1 MLETRRKREMHYL
14 HLSQIVPC
22 ALRDRDGERLGRV
35 IDLIVRLNGDNYPP
49 LSGALA
55 EVAGRPVFVPAAEIE
70 SIDAAEVTLRSSRL
84 DLDHFHRQEQEI
96 LLRKDLLDRQLINV
110 DGARLVR
117 ANEIELAFVD
127 GSYRLAGIDVSA
139 RAFLR
144 RLLPRRL
151 GRRIESRSMLDWKGV
166 EPFTAHVPTLRL
178 RSPHPKL
185 ARLHPAQLADL
196 VEDASSGE
204 AEEIIS
210 AVRIDREREANLFQQ
225 LDTHHRRQFAETRS
239 DQDLAQIVA
248 RMGADNASGFVREL
262 PNKRREALL
271 ELLPA
276 DKRESV
282 EAALGYGAETA
293 GGLMTTDLVSVS
305 EGARVGDALYAVRSS
320 GAPSEAASWVYL
332 LDGEKRLAAAIPLA
346 DLLRMEPKLSLAQAV
361 SFTSPAVSVETGI
374 EELARLMSDF
384 NLTLVPVLDEE
395 LHLLGAVSADD
406 VLEATLPRSWRRR
419 VHVFTAD

>member
-1 MLETRRKREMHYL
+1 
-14 HLSQIVPC
+14 
-22 ALRDRDGERLGRV
+22 V
-35 IDLIVRLNGDNYPP
+35 IDLIARLNGDDYPP

-70 SIDAAEVTLRSSRL
+70 SIGPEEVALSTSRL
-84 DLDHFHRQEQEI
+84 DLEHFHRHEQEI

-117 ANEIELAFVD
+117 ANEIELAFVE
-127 GSYRLAGIDVSA
+127 GGYRLAGIDVSA

-151 GRRIESRSMLDWKGV
+151 GRRIESRGVLDWRDV

-178 RSPHPKL
+178 RIPHPKL
-185 ARLHPAQLADL
+185 ERLHPAQLADL

-210 AVRIDREREANLFQQ
+210 AVRVDLEREAGLFQQ

-248 RMGADNASGFVREL
+248 RMGADNAAGFIREL
-262 PNKRREALL
+262 PEKRHEALL

-276 DKRESV
+276 GERESI
-282 EAALGYGAETA
+282 ETALGYGAATA
-293 GGLMTTDLVSVS
+293 GGLMTTDLVTVS
-305 EGARVGDALYAVRSS
+305 EGAHVGDALEAVRSCS
-320 GAPSEAASWVYL
+320 APGEVASWVYL
-332 LDGEKRLAAAIPLA
+332 LDGERRLEAAIPLA
-346 DLLRMEPKLSLAQAV
+346 DLLRMEPRLSLAQTV
-361 SFTSPAVSVETGI
+361 SFTPPTVSVDTGI
-374 EELARLMSDF
+374 DELARLMTDF

-406 VLEATLPRSWRRR
+406 VLEALLPNSWRRR

>member
-1 MLETRRKREMHYL
+1 MHYL
-14 HLSQIVPC
+14 HLSLVVPC
-22 ALRDRDGERLGRV
+22 ALRDHGGERLGRV
-35 IDLIVRLNGDNYPP
+35 IDLIARLNGDDYPP

-70 SIDAAEVTLRSSRL
+70 SIGPEEVALSTSRL
-84 DLDHFHRQEQEI
+84 DLEHFHRHEQEI

-117 ANEIELAFVD
+117 ANEIELAFVE
-127 GSYRLAGIDVSA
+127 GGYRLAGIDVSA

-151 GRRIESRSMLDWKGV
+151 GRRIESRGVLDWRDV

-178 RSPHPKL
+178 RIPHPKL
-185 ARLHPAQLADL
+185 ERLHPAQLADL

-210 AVRIDREREANLFQQ
+210 AVRVDLEREAGLFQQ

-248 RMGADNASGFVREL
+248 RMGADNAAGFIREL
-262 PNKRREALL
+262 PEKRHEALL

-276 DKRESV
+276 GERESI
-282 EAALGYGAETA
+282 ETALGYGAATA
-293 GGLMTTDLVSVS
+293 GGLMTTDLVTVG
-305 EGARVGDALYAVRSS
+305 EGAHVGDALAAVRSCS
-320 GAPSEAASWVYL
+320 APGEVASWVYL
-332 LDGEKRLAAAIPLA
+332 LDGERRLEAAIPLA
-346 DLLRMEPKLSLAQAV
+346 DLLRMEPRLSLAQTV
-361 SFTSPAVSVETGI
+361 SFTPPTVSVDTGI
-374 EELARLMSDF
+374 DELARLMTDF

-406 VLEATLPRSWRRR
+406 VLEALLPNSWRRR

>member
-1 MLETRRKREMHYL
+1 MHYL
-14 HLSQIVPC
+14 HLSLVVPC
-22 ALRDRDGERLGRV
+22 ALRDHGGERLWRV
-35 IDLIVRLNGDNYPP
+35 IDLIARLNGDDYPP

-70 SIDAAEVTLRSSRL
+70 SIGPEEVALSTSRL
-84 DLDHFHRQEQEI
+84 DLEHFHRHEQEI

-117 ANEIELAFVD
+117 ANEIELAFVE
-127 GSYRLAGIDVSA
+127 GGYRLAGIDVSA

-151 GRRIESRSMLDWKGV
+151 GRRIESRGVLDWRDV

-178 RSPHPKL
+178 RIPHPKL
-185 ARLHPAQLADL
+185 ERLHPAQLADL

-210 AVRIDREREANLFQQ
+210 AVRVDLEREAGLFQQ

-248 RMGADNASGFVREL
+248 RMGADNAAGFIREL
-262 PNKRREALL
+262 PEKRHEALL

-276 DKRESV
+276 GERESI
-282 EAALGYGAETA
+282 ETALGYGAATA
-293 GGLMTTDLVSVS
+293 GGLMTTDLVTVS
-305 EGARVGDALYAVRSS
+305 EGAHVGDALEAVRSCS
-320 GAPSEAASWVYL
+320 APGEVASWVYL
-332 LDGEKRLAAAIPLA
+332 LDGERRLEAAIPLA
-346 DLLRMEPKLSLAQAV
+346 DLLRMEPRLSLAQTV
-361 SFTSPAVSVETGI
+361 SFTPPTVSVDTGI
-374 EELARLMSDF
+374 DELARLMTDF

-406 VLEATLPRSWRRR
+406 VLEALLPNSWRRR

>member
-1 MLETRRKREMHYL
+1 MHYL
-14 HLSQIVPC
+14 HLSLVVPC
-22 ALRDRDGERLGRV
+22 ALRDRGGERLGRV
-35 IDLIVRLNGDNYPP
+35 VDLIVRLGGDDYPP

-70 SIDAAEVTLRSSRL
+70 SIGAQEIALRSSRL
-84 DLDHFHRQEQEI
+84 DLEHFHRHEQEI
-96 LLRKDLLDRQLINV
+96 LLRKDVLDRQLINV

-117 ANEIELAFVD
+117 ANEIELAFVE

-144 RLLPRRL
+144 RLLPRRI
-151 GRRIESRSMLDWKGV
+151 GRRIESRGVLDWKNV

-178 RSPHPKL
+178 RRAHPKL
-185 ARLHPAQLADL
+185 ERLHPAQLADL

-210 AVRIDREREANLFQQ
+210 AVRVDLEREAELFQQ

-239 DQDLAQIVA
+239 DLDLAQIVA
-248 RMGADNASGFVREL
+248 RMGADNAGGFLREL
-262 PNKRREALL
+262 PEKRREALL
-271 ELLPA
+271 ELLP
-276 DKRESV
+276 DGERESV

-293 GGLMTTDLVSVS
+293 GGLMTTEIVSVG
-305 EGARVGDALYAVRSS
+305 EGASVADAIEAVRSCS
-320 GAPSEAASWVYL
+320 APSEAAGWVYL
-332 LDGEKRLAAAIPLA
+332 LDGEKRLEAAIPLA
-346 DLLRMEPKLSLAQAV
+346 ELLRMEPRLPLVQTV
-361 SFTSPAVSVETGI
+361 SFTPPTVSADTGAG
-374 EELARLMSDF
+374 ELARLMTDF
-384 NLTLVPVLDEE
+384 DLTLVPVLDEE

-406 VLEATLPRSWRRR
+406 VLAATLPRSWRRR